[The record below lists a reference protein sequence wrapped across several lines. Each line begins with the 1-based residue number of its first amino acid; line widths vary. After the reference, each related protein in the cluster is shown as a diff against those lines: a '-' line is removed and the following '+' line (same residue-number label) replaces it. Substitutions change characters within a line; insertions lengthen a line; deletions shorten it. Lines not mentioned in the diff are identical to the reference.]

1 MTNDARYR
9 VMDNDEIIGV
19 FNTYREAAVFLRG
32 IEEED
37 AKWEKYGFSIDEIR
51 SRPEEEIQQ

>member
-1 MTNDARYR
+1 
-9 VMDNDEIIGV
+9 MDNDEIIGV